1 MKGIVLAGGS
11 GTRLFPSTKIISKQL
26 IPVYDK
32 PMIFYPLT
40 TLMLAGIR
48 EILLITNPYNLN
60 AFKNLLSDGSMW
72 GISIKYIIQE
82 KPKGIAEA
90 FILGEEFINNSNSK
104 LGDRIDI
111 LINNAGITQ
120 DAPLHKMT
128 VEKWNQVIAVNLN
141 SIFNVTSS
149 VINKMRENGFGRII
163 NISSVNGQKGQFG
176 QTNYAATK
184 SSLIGFSKSLALES
198 ASKGITSNVICPG
211 YINTEMVAAIRE
223 DILKSIIDTIPSKR
237 LGEAKEIAEMVS
249 YLVSEN
255 GSYINGATFSVNGG
269 LWMD

>member
-1 MKGIVLAGGS
+1 MTKIALVTG
-11 GTRLFPSTKIISKQL
+11 GTRGIGASISSNLKDSGYTVVANYASNDESAEKFSKENSIEVMKWDVSNYDETKSCIS
-26 IPVYDK
+26 
-32 PMIFYPLT
+32 
-40 TLMLAGIR
+40 
-48 EILLITNPYNLN
+48 EIYN
-60 AFKNLLSDGSMW
+60 KHSS
-72 GISIKYIIQE
+72 
-82 KPKGIAEA
+82 
-90 FILGEEFINNSNSK
+90 
-104 LGDRIDI
+104 IDI

-128 VEKWNQVIAVNLN
+128 IEKWNKVISVNLN
-141 SIFNVTSS
+141 SVFNVTSC

-184 SSLIGFSKSLALES
+184 SALIGFTKSLALES

-237 LGEAKEIAEMVS
+237 LGEANEIAEMVS
-249 YLVSEN
+249 YLVSEKA
-255 GSYINGATFSVNGG
+255 SYINGATFSVNGG